1 METSMAV
8 ELGYVTIPVP
18 SVPRAGVF
26 FGALF
31 GWDFQ
36 QMAGPGAA
44 HIGNT
49 KLPFGFS
56 TGGPIDYST
65 LYFKVTDIKAA
76 AAKVASLGGSA
87 GAVSE
92 NPSGLTAAC
101 KDDQGT
107 AFSMWQPAPGFD
119 T

>member
-1 METSMAV
+1 MPI

-18 SVPRAGVF
+18 SVARAKVF

-36 QMAGPGAA
+36 QTGENAA

-56 TGGPIDYST
+56 TGGPVDYST
-65 LYFKVTDIKAA
+65 LYFKVTDIKTAV
-76 AAKVASLGGSA
+76 AKLGTLGGSA
-87 GAVSE
+87 GDISQS
-92 NPSGLTAAC
+92 PSGLSAIC

-107 AFSMWQPAPGFD
+107 AFSLWQPAPGFD
-119 T
+119 A